1 MSVQPVNPKPFL
13 ADLTGKPVMV
23 RLKWGMEYK
32 GYLVSTD
39 NYMNLQLANT
49 EEYQEGQSVGSLGEV
64 FIRCNNVLHI
74 RGAEDHA
81 AAHVLLAVLWKS
93 RPHTFRR
100 TIMALTGA
108 EVAKHAAKDDLW
120 MIIHGKVYD
129 LTEFAP
135 SHPGGM
141 RILLKYA
148 GKDATAEYDPI
159 HPPGTIEEALS
170 PDKHLGDVDMSTLE
184 DGQKIVE
191 ETAPAASSDA
201 PLALGACLNL
211 DDIEKA
217 AEKLLKP
224 KAWAYYRSAA
234 DDEKTH
240 DWNRNSFS
248 QVRLR
253 PRVLRDVTS
262 VDLST
267 SILGCKSSLPI
278 YVSANASIGFEELA
292 AQARPEQT
300 LFYQLYVNQD
310 RKKSED
316 ILRRVKKAGYKAICV
331 TVDAPV
337 AGKRERDERC
347 KLDDAAAED
356 PNMLKAVAS
365 TGPDAPDAPQDEKAQ
380 GIAQNLG
387 SYVDPAL
394 QWEDLS
400 WIRQHSGGLPLI
412 VKGIQCAEDAALA
425 AHHGAQAI
433 ILSNHGGRQ
442 LSGAPSSLETLLEI
456 RKFEPQVF
464 DKLEI
469 YCDGG
474 FRRGTDVLK
483 AIALGATAVG
493 IGLMYSLAF
502 GDAGVSRVA
511 TILRDELAQNTR
523 LLGATKLDEVVPA
536 MVNARMLE
544 QDVYDGPYES
554 PVKRVLAK
562 L

>member
-1 MSVQPVNPKPFL
+1 MLS
-13 ADLTGKPVMV
+13 
-23 RLKWGMEYK
+23 
-32 GYLVSTD
+32 
-39 NYMNLQLANT
+39 
-49 EEYQEGQSVGSLGEV
+49 
-64 FIRCNNVLHI
+64 
-74 RGAEDHA
+74 
-81 AAHVLLAVLWKS
+81 
-93 RPHTFRR
+93 
-100 TIMALTGA
+100 GA
-108 EVAKHAAKDDLW
+108 EVAKHASKESLW
-120 MIIHGKVYD
+120 MIIHGKAYD

-141 RILLKYA
+141 KILLKYA
-148 GKDATAEYDPI
+148 GKDATEEYDPI

-170 PDKHLGDVDMSTLE
+170 PDKHLGDVDMSSLE

-191 ETAPAASSDA
+191 EAVPAPPAADDA
-201 PLALGACLNL
+201 PLTLGACLNL

-217 AEKLLKP
+217 AERLLKP

-240 DWNRNSFS
+240 DWNRESFTH
-248 QVRLR
+248 VRLR

-262 VDLST
+262 VDLSRNL
-267 SILGCKSSLPI
+267 LGCKSSLPI
-278 YVSANASIGFEELA
+278 YIAPAAMGRLAHPDGEKCLARVAATHEIPYMVSANASVGFEDIA
-292 AQARPEQT
+292 AESSNNQT

-310 RKKSED
+310 RSKSED

-337 AGKRERDERC
+337 AGKRERDERS
-347 KLDDAAAED
+347 KLDTESAGD
-356 PNMLKAVAS
+356 PNMQKAIVKA
-365 TGPDAPDAPQDEKAQ
+365 GPDAPDAPQDPATQ
-380 GIAQNLG
+380 GIAQALG

-394 QWEDLS
+394 TWEDLA
-400 WIRQHSGGLPLI
+400 WVGKHSGGLPII

-425 AHHGAQAI
+425 AHYGAKAI

-456 RKFEPQVF
+456 RKFEPHIF

-469 YCDGG
+469 YLDGG

-483 AIALGATAVG
+483 AIGLGATAVG
-493 IGLMYSLAF
+493 IGRPFMYSLAF
-502 GDAGVSRVA
+502 GDAGVNAVA
-511 TILRDELAQNTR
+511 SILRDELAQNTR
-523 LLGATKLDEVVPA
+523 LLGATKLDEVVPS

-544 QDVYDGPYES
+544 RDVYDGPYES
-554 PVKRVLAK
+554 PVKRVVAK

>member
-1 MSVQPVNPKPFL
+1 
-13 ADLTGKPVMV
+13 
-23 RLKWGMEYK
+23 
-32 GYLVSTD
+32 
-39 NYMNLQLANT
+39 
-49 EEYQEGQSVGSLGEV
+49 
-64 FIRCNNVLHI
+64 
-74 RGAEDHA
+74 
-81 AAHVLLAVLWKS
+81 
-93 RPHTFRR
+93 
-100 TIMALTGA
+100 MALTGA

-278 YVSANASIGFEELA
+278 YVSPAAMGRLAHPDGEKCLARAAATHQIPYMVSANASIGFEELA

-493 IGLMYSLAF
+493 IGRPFMYSLAF